1 MAKTETEDTAVATND
16 AYTGMLAI
24 SLLALILGC
33 VFLYLDWSQ
42 YPDKPPPRAS
52 VPARSAPAPAPGPVG
67 GAPPGQPPVANPMNP
82 GVPMPMV
89 PPAPM
94 PNPNMPPE
102 PKQ

>member
-1 MAKTETEDTAVATND
+1 MAKTQTEDTAVATND

-42 YPDKPPPRAS
+42 YPDKPPPRAAI
-52 VPARSAPAPAPGPVG
+52 PQRSAPVQQPVDPGQK
-67 GAPPGQPPVANPMNP
+67 GQPPVVNPMNP

-94 PNPNMPPE
+94 PNPNAPPE